1 MPSLATKLGR
11 QYGRSVM
18 KNPYQVNAIKKEVTA
33 ELTPSYQEDTAS
45 YQRTGFSDPR
55 ADLKRSFERNTS
67 DYEISNNRMLQDIA
81 AARQQRD
88 WNQAGQ
94 IQGQNQQFGSRGLDM
109 SSPTAQKLQ
118 ARLQA
123 MQQFNTDQQEQGFTR
138 TQRDT
143 ATAQARMNTD
153 YGTNTSRL
161 GLAEQDFLNQRKKAL
176 KSLIAQETYN
186 TAYGS
191 PYQTY

>member
-11 QYGRSVM
+11 QYGRSVL
-18 KNPYQVNAIKKEVTA
+18 KKPYQVNAVKKEVTA
-33 ELTPSYQEDTAS
+33 ELTPYYQQDTATA
-45 YQRTGFSDPR
+45 QRTGFTNPR

-88 WNQAGQ
+88 WQQAGE
-94 IQGQNQQFGSRGLDM
+94 IQSQNQQFGSRGLDM

-123 MQQFNTDQQEQGFTR
+123 IQQFNTDQQEQGFAR
-138 TQRDT
+138 QQKDA
-143 ATAQARMNTD
+143 ATNQARMNTD
-153 YGTNTSRL
+153 YGINTSRL
-161 GLAEQDFLNQRKKAL
+161 SLAEKDFLNQRKKAL
-176 KSLIAQETYN
+176 QSLIAQETYN

-191 PYQTY
+191 PYQKY